1 MAPIQRT
8 AAGAWHG
15 DLKGGRGIIDATS
28 GALQETPF
36 TYTTRFENANGTNP
50 EELIAS
56 AHAAC
61 FSMAFANYLSKRG
74 YVPEVIN
81 TRATITLDNGNI
93 NHMRLVTSGR
103 VPGIDEAAFK
113 EMAEEA
119 EKQCPVSNLLRNG
132 LEIELDASLEA

>member
-1 MAPIQRT
+1 MAGIQRT
-8 AAGAWHG
+8 VTGEWHG
-15 DLKGGRGIIDATS
+15 DLKSGRGVIDATS
-28 GALQETPF
+28 GVLQETPF
-36 TYTTRFENANGTNP
+36 TYTTRFENAKGTNP

-61 FSMAFANYLSKRG
+61 YSMAFANYLSKQG
-74 YVPEVIN
+74 HVPEQI
-81 TRATITLDNGNI
+81 TTHATITLDNGNI
-93 NHMRLVTSGR
+93 NHMRLVTRGR